1 MRGKSKDDAY
11 CGPKARV
18 AGCCSVEAVVTVD
31 ERGQMVLPKEIRERA
46 GIGAGDKLAVI
57 GCEEGGK
64 MCCITLIKADDL
76 KQMVRNRLGPMMREL
91 FED

>member
-1 MRGKSKDDAY
+1 MKRKSKDGAC
-11 CGPKARV
+11 CGPKARA
-18 AGCCSVEAVVTVD
+18 AGCCSVESVVTVD
-31 ERGQMVLPKEIRERA
+31 ERGQMVLPKEIREKA